1 MRACIPM
8 AETVQME
15 RPVLEVRGFSCR
27 YPDSGTWVLQ
37 DLDFTVNRGETLL
50 ILGPS
55 GCGKSTLAIS
65 LKGLIPHTIEAE
77 VRGTILVEG
86 RAITQET
93 FSGETISHMGVVF
106 QDPETQLV
114 MPRVVEEIAFGLE
127 NICVPTDRMEPRIFS
142 ALQEVGLEQEK
153 MRYTDTLSR
162 GQMQRLALGAV
173 LVMEPSL
180 LILDEPT
187 ANLDPLGSSRFFTTL
202 ARLKQERK
210 VTIVL
215 IEHRIDLALPL
226 VDRVLIINSRGKI
239 IADGEPR
246 SVFGKDTSRLEE
258 EGIWLPAAVRIAE
271 ELRLSGLSLDSS
283 PLFLKESEKIF
294 GALLK
299 QGPGARRENPLEGS
313 SVPECRV
320 LTCTGGPVSGKRVE
334 TTGMP
339 AIEVKRVGYTYPRGT
354 RALREVTLSIDH
366 GSFLALVGANGSGKT
381 TLARLLC
388 GLLHPQVGSIF
399 LLGREIRRV
408 TRSQLVHTIGYVF
421 QNPEHQFVTEKV
433 YDELAYSLKRHVPDD
448 EVDKRIEGLIR
459 TFALEGYEEAN
470 PFSLSQG
477 QKRRLSV
484 ATMIALDQPILILDE
499 PTFGQDMVSAR
510 ALMKLVEHL
519 HKRGI
524 TILFIT
530 HDMALVLDY
539 AQEVAVMNDGQ
550 IIFRG
555 TPAELFQ
562 GDKVLASASLAPPF
576 EVRLGRRLGDPM
588 MFKRKDRSG

>member
-1 MRACIPM
+1 M

-15 RPVLEVRGFSCR
+15 RPILEVSGFSCR
-27 YPDSGTWVLQ
+27 YPDSRTWVLQ

-65 LKGLIPHTIEAE
+65 LKGLIPHTIDAE

-86 RAITQET
+86 RTITQET
-93 FSGETISHMGVVF
+93 FRGQSLSDTGIVF

-114 MPRVVEEIAFGLE
+114 MPRVGEEIAFGLE
-127 NICVPTDRMEPRIFS
+127 NICVPTDRLEPRVVS

-153 MRYTDTLSR
+153 MRYVDTLSR

-173 LVMEPSL
+173 LAMEPSL

-187 ANLDPLGSSRFFTTL
+187 ANLDPLGSSCFFTTL

-210 VTIVL
+210 VTVVL
-215 IEHRIDLALPL
+215 IEHRIDLALPM
-226 VDRVLIINSRGKI
+226 VDRILIFNRRGKI
-239 IADGEPR
+239 IAHGEPR
-246 SVFGKDTSRLEE
+246 SVFGKDTSRLEK

-271 ELRLSGLSLDSS
+271 ELRLSGLSLDSF
-283 PLFLKESEKIF
+283 PLFLEESEKIF

-299 QGPGARRENPLEGS
+299 HGPSARRENPLDAS
-313 SVPECRV
+313 SVLERRV
-320 LTCTGGPVSGKRVE
+320 LTGTAGSESEKQSE

-339 AIEVKRVGYTYPRGT
+339 AIEVQRVAYTYPRGN
-354 RALREVTLSIDH
+354 RALRDVTLSIDR

-388 GLLHPQVGSIF
+388 RLLHPQVGSIF
-399 LLGREIRRV
+399 LMGREIRRV
-408 TRSQLVHTIGYVF
+408 TGSQLVKTIGYVF

-448 EVDKRIEGLIR
+448 EVDKRIEDLIR

-499 PTFGQDMVSAR
+499 PTFGQDMAGAT
-510 ALMKLVEHL
+510 ALMKLVERL

-530 HDMALVLDY
+530 HDMALVFDY

-562 GDKVLASASLAPPF
+562 NDEILASASLAPHF